1 MRTIYRLRIEVNGS
15 TEEMFFDA
23 FPTSQDVC
31 KVIEDYSPYLKQEI
45 LRTLDSL
52 EGNWFSTCNIRLQC
66 LKPSKDSWRN
76 VTLSSFD
83 CHHINPIN
91 PDETFRTYGDTFN
104 NSSYWNNDSFRLS
117 NINDWDYLNSHSS
130 YLHSL
135 ELTVPVNNQQ
145 YDVSPIT
152 QLFIASRPSN
162 ALSLVEIGYT
172 ELFEEIMLFSNK
184 LKLTPEHLEE
194 IRDICVPYKILSNE
208 GWDCYEPNSK
218 LSKET
223 IKYDYFNWK
232 D

>member
-1 MRTIYRLRIEVNGS
+1 MPIYKLRIEVRGS

-31 KVIEDYSPYLKQEI
+31 KVIENYGPHLKEEV

-52 EGNWFSTCNIRLQC
+52 EGKWFDSFNTELQQINA
-66 LKPSKDSWRN
+66 SNSSWRN
-76 VTLSSFD
+76 VTLASFY
-83 CHHINPIN
+83 CHHINHTN
-91 PDETFRTYGDTFN
+91 PDETFRTYGDTLN
-104 NSSYWNNDSFRLS
+104 SSSYWNNDSFKLS

-135 ELTVPVNNQQ
+135 GLTVPANNQQ
-145 YDVSPIT
+145 YNVSPIT

-162 ALSLVEIGYT
+162 AVSLVEIGYT
-172 ELFEEIMLFSNK
+172 EVFDEIEAFSNK
-184 LKLTPEHLEE
+184 LNLTLEHKEE
-194 IRDICVPYKILSNE
+194 LIDICMAYRIPSNYR
-208 GWDCYEPNSK
+208 WDCYQPNSK
-218 LSKET
+218 LTKDT